1 FLSMMSRASPLSL
14 SPLASRLSARC
25 TRTGYK
31 LPSWQ
36 LILIILVESPVAI
49 LTIEKKT
56 RSSGLH
62 APPATHYTR
71 VDSGLPQQNMYRR
84 FKDTAL

>member
-1 FLSMMSRASPLSL
+1 MLGLKSKKVVG
-14 SPLASRLSARC
+14 SAPC
-25 TRTGYK
+25 TCQCNLLLK
-31 LPSWQ
+31 LPSRQ

-49 LTIEKKT
+49 LTT
-56 RSSGLH
+56 RSSELH
-62 APPATHYTR
+62 APPATQYTR